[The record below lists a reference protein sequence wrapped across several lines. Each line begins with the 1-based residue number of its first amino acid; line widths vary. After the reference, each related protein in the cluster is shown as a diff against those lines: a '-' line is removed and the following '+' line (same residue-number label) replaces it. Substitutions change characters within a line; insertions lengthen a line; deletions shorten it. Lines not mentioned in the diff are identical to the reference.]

1 MPFPEVNILL
11 VNSRSKALTKGVV
24 LNMKDRNFT
33 IPRVSLVFV
42 NIERLI
48 DGEEKLIQELKSNA
62 EVGLEVKY

>member
-1 MPFPEVNILL
+1 MPFPEVNTLL
-11 VNSRSKALTKGVV
+11 VHSRSKALTKGVV

-62 EVGLEVKY
+62 EEGLEVKY

>member
-1 MPFPEVNILL
+1 MPFPDVHTLM

-33 IPRVSLVFV
+33 IPRASLEFV

-48 DGEEKLIQELKSNA
+48 DEEEKLIQELKSNA
-62 EVGLEVKY
+62 EEGLEVKY